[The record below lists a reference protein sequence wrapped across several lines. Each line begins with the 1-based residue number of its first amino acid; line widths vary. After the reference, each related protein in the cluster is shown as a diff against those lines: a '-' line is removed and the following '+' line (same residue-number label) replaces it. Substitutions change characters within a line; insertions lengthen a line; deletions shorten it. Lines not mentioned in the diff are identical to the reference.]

1 MHALSQHKQL
11 LIHRLQN
18 MGMDKSAVLGFIW
31 SLKSLFL
38 INPGISNLQING
50 RLESLGWRGF
60 NLDDRTLEMAI
71 ACFEAEG
78 MNHNKDRFPATA

>member
-1 MHALSQHKQL
+1 MHALGQYKQQ

-38 INPGISNLQING
+38 INPEINNLQING
-50 RLESLGWRGF
+50 KLESLGWHGF
-60 NLDDRTLEMAI
+60 NLDDQTLKMAI
-71 ACFEAEG
+71 ACFEAEEI
-78 MNHNKDRFPATA
+78 HSKDRFHATA